1 MAERVFTETKSVERG
16 DDTLQVNYSTWEVAG
31 RIWREHLRP
40 RLKLVIGAV
49 IAMAFAA
56 ATTGAVPFLIQRAAD
71 DLFVARNETMLYVIP
86 AAVIVVT
93 LAKALSEYVANVS
106 VGFLGHRFIADLRMA
121 MFERLT
127 NAELTWLEGTH
138 SGRFLASF
146 LNDVALVRQTASRVM
161 VALCE
166 NLLKV
171 VALTI
176 AMLWM
181 DWRLA
186 LLILICMPIG
196 FVVMGQQRRKMHK
209 STKKSLQE
217 TGDLGALISQTLR
230 SIRVVRAYRQE
241 ERELKRARS
250 VINRALEF
258 TMRGARARAA
268 SSPVVEALTGI
279 GFALAILYAGYQ
291 GMTGSLT
298 LGAFMGFMAAAMLI
312 YQPLKS
318 LATLQTVLQEG
329 VAASSR
335 VFGIIDSKSR
345 DLDRP
350 GQTALTVDK
359 GEIAFDQVTFGYGSD
374 QPVLKD
380 FSLTV
385 PAGRTVAL
393 VGPSGAGKSTV
404 LNLLLRFFDPQ
415 SGRICIDGQDISE
428 VTIGSLRG
436 AIGLVTQEPV
446 LFDDTIHAN
455 IAYGRSDAPREDV
468 IAAAKAAAAHGFIT
482 KLPHGYDTRAGE
494 AGNALSGGERQRI
507 AIARALLYDAPI
519 LLLDEP
525 TSSLDSASEAKVQ
538 QALDSLMRGRTV
550 LMVAHRL
557 TMVKK
562 ADIICV
568 MDHGKIAEMGDHSTL
583 LAQGGL
589 YALLHETQSG
599 APGEQAAELMPTVA
613 GDAEVGEP
621 ALRRMPAGE

>member
-1 MAERVFTETKSVERG
+1 MAERIFTETKSVERA
-16 DDTLQVNYSTWEVAG
+16 DDTLQVNYSTWEVTG
-31 RIWREHLRP
+31 RIWREHLKP
-40 RLKLVIGAV
+40 RLRLVTVAA

-71 DLFVARNETMLYVIP
+71 DLFVGRDETMLYVIP
-86 AAVIVVT
+86 AAVVVVT
-93 LAKALSEYVANVS
+93 LIKALSEYVANVS

-127 NAELTWLEGTH
+127 NADLTWLEGTH

-146 LNDVALVRQTASRVM
+146 LNDVSLVRQTASRVM

-171 VALTI
+171 VALTA
-176 AMLWM
+176 AMFWM

-217 TGDLGALISQTLR
+217 TGDLGALIAQTLR

-241 ERELKRARS
+241 ARELKRARS
-250 VINRALEF
+250 VVNRALEF

-279 GFALAILYAGYQ
+279 GFALAILYAGFQ

-298 LGAFMGFMAAAMLI
+298 LGAFMGFMAAAMLV

-318 LATLQTVLQEG
+318 LATLQTALQEG
-329 VAASSR
+329 VAAASR
-335 VFGIIDSKSR
+335 VFGIIDSKTR
-345 DLDRP
+345 DLDVA
-350 GQTALTVDK
+350 GQTELTVGK
-359 GEIAFDQVTFGYGSD
+359 GEITFDHVTFGYGDD
-374 QPVLKD
+374 QPVLNE
-380 FSLTV
+380 FSLAV
-385 PAGRTVAL
+385 PVGCTVAL
-393 VGPSGAGKSTV
+393 AGPSGAGKSTV
-404 LNLLLRFFDPQ
+404 LNLLLRFFDPR
-415 SGRICIDGQDISE
+415 SGQICIDGQDIST
-428 VTIGSLRG
+428 VTISSLRG
-436 AIGLVTQEPV
+436 AIGLVTQDPV
-446 LFDDTIHAN
+446 LFDDSIHAN
-455 IAYGRSDAPREDV
+455 IAYGRSDASREDV
-468 IAAAKAAAAHGFIT
+468 IAAAKAAAAHDFIS

-525 TSSLDSASEAKVQ
+525 TSSLDSASEAQVQ
-538 QALDSLMRGRTV
+538 QALESLMQGRTV

-557 TMVKK
+557 SMVKK
-562 ADIICV
+562 ADVICV

-599 APGEQAAELMPTVA
+599 AQPEDAADLEATVA
-613 GDAEVGEP
+613 DDADADEP
-621 ALRRMPAGE
+621 ALSRVSAGE